1 MLGVAFTV
9 LACTYLAIQYM
20 LALRR
25 TWFLVALAA
34 VAVAEP
40 ILLLNASREPKSF
53 AAVVLAI
60 QVVGALV
67 AFGFALRPDRTPA
80 PPAGPPRRVAEERVP
95 EPV

>member
-1 MLGVAFTV
+1 M
-9 LACTYLAIQYM
+9 LACTYLAIQYL

-25 TWFLVALAA
+25 TWFLVPLAA

-40 ILLLNASREPKSF
+40 ILLLNASHRPKSF

-60 QVVGALV
+60 QAVAALV
-67 AFGFALRPDRTPA
+67 AFAFALQPDRTRVS
-80 PPAGPPRRVAEERVP
+80 PPGPPERMSEERVP